1 MSWDVFISHASEDK
15 AAVAKPLAEMLQAK
29 GIKVWYDEFTL
40 NIGDRLRQSIDH
52 GLANSRYGL
61 VVLSPKFFE
70 KKWPQNELDG
80 LISMETPER
89 PRILPVWHQVSAD
102 EVKGFSPML
111 AGRVGISTASGLE
124 HLVAKIISKVFV
136 YRVNDHYGR
145 TYDMNL
151 SECEASGT
159 PIFPA
164 WFRSDPKRIS
174 STWLEKKLKE
184 KAELRIFYKQGWC
197 DGTWFVVDVPN
208 EVGEV
213 INLDQLRDLMP
224 STATTTTTSTTTT
237 TPSPILPK
245 RTDDQ

>member
-61 VVLSPKFFE
+61 VVFSPKFFQ

-102 EVKGFSPML
+102 DVKGFSPML

-124 HLVAKIISKVFV
+124 QLVAKIISKVFV

-145 TYDMNL
+145 TYEINL
-151 SECEASGT
+151 SECEPHGT
-159 PIFPA
+159 PIVPT
-164 WFRSDPKRIS
+164 WFLSEPERIS
-174 STWLEKKLKE
+174 SKWLEQKLRAKVQ
-184 KAELRIFYKQGWC
+184 LRIYFRQDLF
-197 DGTWFVVDVPN
+197 DGTWFVIDVAN
-208 EVGEV
+208 EDGEV
-213 INLDQLRDLMP
+213 LHPDQRDELMP
-224 STATTTTTSTTTT
+224 ATLTTPPPTTTAPPTTF
-237 TPSPILPK
+237 PD
-245 RTDDQ
+245 RTNF